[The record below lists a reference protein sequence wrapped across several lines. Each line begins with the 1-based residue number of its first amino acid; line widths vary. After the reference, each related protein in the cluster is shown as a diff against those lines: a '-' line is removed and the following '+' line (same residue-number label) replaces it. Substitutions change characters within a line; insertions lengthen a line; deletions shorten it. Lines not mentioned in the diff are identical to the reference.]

1 MARAVTAASNSSVT
15 SVVQLIRGEISALM
29 IRSADEL
36 NIETAVLVSDV
47 APRLANE

>member
-29 IRSADEL
+29 IRASDEL
-36 NIETAVLVSDV
+36 NIVAEDCNVLSVGV
-47 APRLANE
+47 LT